1 MDTSDSIAI
10 IACGGRLA
18 LECIEEAR
26 SRGRLGGVIALEGE
40 SIPEVVALAD
50 HVLKW
55 GQIGRLISALERS
68 GAKKVLLIGSISRRP
83 DFRTLVGDFETI
95 RWLPRLLT
103 TMAGG
108 DDSVLRKVISFF
120 ESGGYQVVSLA
131 DVAPGL
137 LAAPGLQAGR
147 QPSGVERE
155 DIEIG
160 FAALNAMADFD
171 IGQSLVIGQGRIA
184 AIEAA
189 EGTDAMLERVAFLRE
204 ARRVPWKAGTGILI
218 KAAKRQQDLRVDMP
232 VIGPQ
237 TVDGCARAGLAGI
250 AISAGSVVI
259 ASRSDCINRARDA
272 GLFILS
278 CDQPD
283 LGPDEL
289 SAAVSPEKP

>member
-1 MDTSDSIAI
+1 MDTSNSIAI

-26 SRGRLGGVIALEGE
+26 SSGRLGGVIALEGE

-55 GQIGRLISALERS
+55 GQIGRLISALERFGS
-68 GAKKVLLIGSISRRP
+68 KKVLLIGSISRRP
-83 DFRTLVGDFETI
+83 DFRTLIGDFETI

-108 DDSVLRKVISFF
+108 DDSVLRKVIGFF

-137 LAAPGLQAGR
+137 LAAPGLQVGPH
-147 QPSGVERE
+147 PSAAERG
-155 DIEIG
+155 DIDTG
-160 FAALNAMADFD
+160 FAALNAMAGFD
-171 IGQSLVIGQGRIA
+171 VGQSLVVGQGRIA

-189 EGTDAMLERVAFLRE
+189 EGTDAMLERVAGLRD

-259 ASRSDCINRARDA
+259 ASRSDCMTRAREA

-278 CDQPD
+278 CEPTPSDPD
-283 LGPDEL
+283 DPFG
-289 SAAVSPEKP
+289 AVASETP